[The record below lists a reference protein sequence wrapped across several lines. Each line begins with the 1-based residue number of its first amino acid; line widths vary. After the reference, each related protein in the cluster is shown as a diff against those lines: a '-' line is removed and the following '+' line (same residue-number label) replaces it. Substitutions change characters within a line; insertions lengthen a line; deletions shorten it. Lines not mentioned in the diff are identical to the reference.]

1 MIKFFAATLA
11 AAALFAQGPQPKSQK
26 ELDAI
31 NAMFQAADSDA
42 RIKAGNELITK
53 FADTQFKPLALYI
66 ITTAYFDKKD
76 FTNTVIQGERCA
88 EADAKSA
95 FAAHCKI
102 MIATSLVSV
111 TKEFDFDKEEKLGR
125 ADKLAKEAI
134 EGVKVAAKF
143 NPNLTDEQWAQA
155 KNSYIGEAH
164 LAMGMGATVRKN
176 WNAAITSFKAAT
188 ETDPG
193 NHGTYIRL
201 ASALMSANKLD
212 DAIAALDKVIGMQ
225 GVDAQIVAIAKAEK
239 DKAVKA
245 KGAK

>member
-31 NAMFQAADSDA
+31 NAMFQAADNDA
-42 RIKAGNELITK
+42 RIKTANELLTK

-66 ITTAYFDKKD
+66 MTSAYFDKKD
-76 FTNTVIQGERCA
+76 YTNSVIQGERCA

-95 FAAHCKI
+95 FAAHCKV

-134 EGVKVAAKF
+134 EGVKAAAKF
-143 NPNLTDEQWAQA
+143 NPNLTDEQWEGA
-155 KNSYIGEAH
+155 KKGYIGEAH
-164 LAMGMGATVRKN
+164 LAMGMAATVRKN
-176 WNAAITSFKAAT
+176 WNDAIANFKAAS
-188 ETDPG
+188 ENDPS
-193 NHGTYIRL
+193 NHGTFVRL
-201 ASALMSANKLD
+201 GVAQSSAAKFD
-212 DAIAALDKVIGMQ
+212 DAIATFDKVIAMA
-225 GVDAQIVAIAKAEK
+225 GVDPGIANFAKAEK
-239 DKAVKA
+239 EKAVKA

>member
-1 MIKFFAATLA
+1 MIKLFAATLA
-11 AAALFAQGPQPKSQK
+11 AASLFAQGPQPKSQK
-26 ELDAI
+26 ELDAVQ
-31 NAMFQAADSDA
+31 ALFGAADNDA

-66 ITTAYFDKKD
+66 ITSAYFDKKD
-76 FTNTVIQGERCA
+76 YTNSVIQGERCV

-95 FAAHCKI
+95 LAAHCKI

-134 EGVKVAAKF
+134 DGVKVAAKF
-143 NPNLTDEQWAQA
+143 NPNLTDEQWEGA
-155 KNSYIGEAH
+155 KKSYIGEAH

-176 WNAAITSFKAAT
+176 WNDAITNFKAAIDN
-188 ETDPG
+188 DPA

-201 ASALMSANKLD
+201 GIAHSSAAKFD
-212 DAIAALDKVIGMQ
+212 DAIATFDKVIAMS
-225 GVDAQIVAIAKAEK
+225 GVDPGILNFAKAEK